1 MPGRVNGF
9 SLAYTA
15 AGAVVLWSGIRGWTI
30 SQTFRNLLGGKT
42 PTANAEPITSSP
54 AAASPGTAVTAGSG
68 SVSSAVGSTGS
79 AASEVAAKAVGSLL
93 ATSYGWGPGTQDWSY
108 LESGW
113 QEESG
118 WNVTAAND
126 PSDPYDHAYG
136 IPQANPGTKM
146 ASAGADW
153 KTSASTQI
161 RWGLDYIKATYG
173 RPTQVPGWSANGPLP
188 GYVGY

>member
-15 AGAVVLWSGIRGWTI
+15 TGAVVLWSGIKGETI
-30 SQTFRNLLGGKT
+30 SATFRGLLSGKA
-42 PTANAEPITSSP
+42 PAQNQEPISA

-68 SVSSAVGSTGS
+68 SISSAVGSTGN
-79 AASEVAAKAVGSLL
+79 AASETAAKAIGALL
-93 ATSYGWGPGTQDWSY
+93 AASYGWGPGTQDWAY

-118 WNVTAAND
+118 WNSQAAND

-153 KTSASTQI
+153 KTSASTQV

-173 RPTQVPGWSANGPLP
+173 RPVQVPGWSADGPVA
-188 GYVGY
+188 GYEGY